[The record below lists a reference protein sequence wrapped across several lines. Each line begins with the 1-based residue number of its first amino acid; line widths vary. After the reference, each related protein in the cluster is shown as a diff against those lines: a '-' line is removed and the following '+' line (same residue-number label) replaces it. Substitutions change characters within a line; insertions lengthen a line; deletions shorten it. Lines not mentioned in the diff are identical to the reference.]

1 MLCQNNIL
9 SLWRQHFVLQESMLE
24 IESTTLTSYDVLKTS
39 GHVDK
44 VRLRIHTHTH
54 RLMLQQ

>member
-1 MLCQNNIL
+1 M
-9 SLWRQHFVLQESMLE
+9 LQESMLE

-44 VRLRIHTHTH
+44 VRLHTRT
-54 RLMLQQ
+54 